1 MKPSVDVQLRETR
14 RILLEE
20 VLPEVESDNVAAT
33 VRRLA
38 ADLRKLGTCWEAA
51 IPFVRWEV
59 EALESVL
66 QALGSPAVHSDGES
80 SYADLC
86 ERTELLR
93 SALSE
98 TLRRMPPRSEAPE
111 EWRIVL
117 DYFNERLARDP
128 MTNRMTNTN
137 G

>member
-1 MKPSVDVQLRETR
+1 MKPSVDDQLRETR

-20 VLPEVESDNVAAT
+20 VLPAVESDHVAT
-33 VRRLA
+33 LVRRVA

-59 EALESVL
+59 ETLESVL
-66 QALGSPAVHSDGES
+66 RAVGSPPVRLAGDE
-80 SYADLC
+80 SYAGLC
-86 ERTELLR
+86 DQAESLR
-93 SALSE
+93 LALSE
-98 TLRRMPPRSEAPE
+98 ALRRMPPRSEAPE

-117 DYFNERLARDP
+117 DYFDERLARDP
-128 MTNRMTNTN
+128 MTNRLPSTD

>member
-1 MKPSVDVQLRETR
+1 MKPSVDDQLRESR

-20 VLPEVESDNVAAT
+20 VLPSVGSDHVATA
-33 VRRLA
+33 VRRVA

-59 EALESVL
+59 ETLQSVL
-66 QALGSPAVHSDGES
+66 RAVGAPPVPVDDDG
-80 SYADLC
+80 SYAGLC
-86 ERTELLR
+86 RQAEVLR
-93 SALSE
+93 ATLSE
-98 TLRRMPPRSEAPE
+98 ALRRMPPCSEAPA
-111 EWRIVL
+111 EWGVVL

-128 MTNRMTNTN
+128 MTNRMPSAD

>member
-1 MKPSVDVQLRETR
+1 M
-14 RILLEE
+14 
-20 VLPEVESDNVAAT
+20 
-33 VRRLA
+33 VRRVA

-59 EALESVL
+59 ETLASVL
-66 QALGSPAVHSDGES
+66 QAIGSPPVRLPGDG
-80 SYADLC
+80 SYAGLC
-86 ERTELLR
+86 EQAEALR
-93 SALSE
+93 LALSE
-98 TLRRMPPRSEAPE
+98 ALRRMPPRSEAPE

-128 MTNRMTNTN
+128 MTNRMSSTD

>member
-1 MKPSVDVQLRETR
+1 MKPTVDDQLRETR

-20 VLPEVESDNVAAT
+20 VLPAVESDHVAAV

-59 EALESVL
+59 ETLQSVL
-66 QALGSPAVHSDGES
+66 QAVGSPPVRLSEDS
-80 SYADLC
+80 SYAGLC
-86 ERTELLR
+86 RQAEALR
-93 SALSE
+93 LALSE
-98 TLRRMPPRSEAPE
+98 TLRRMPPQSEAPDQ
-111 EWRIVL
+111 WRVVL

-128 MTNRMTNTN
+128 MTNRMPSAD

>member
-1 MKPSVDVQLRETR
+1 VKPSVDDQLRESR

-20 VLPEVESDNVAAT
+20 VLPAVESDHVATA
-33 VRRLA
+33 VRRVA

-59 EALESVL
+59 ETLQSVL
-66 QALGSPAVHSDGES
+66 QAVGAPPVRLSDDD
-80 SYADLC
+80 SYAGLC
-86 ERTELLR
+86 RQAETLR
-93 SALSE
+93 RALSDA
-98 TLRRMPPRSEAPE
+98 LRRMPPRGQAPE
-111 EWRIVL
+111 QWRCVL

-128 MTNRMTNTN
+128 MTNRLPDTD

>member
-1 MKPSVDVQLRETR
+1 MKPTVDDQLRETR

-20 VLPEVESDNVAAT
+20 VLPAVEADHVAAV

-59 EALESVL
+59 ETLESVL
-66 QALGSPAVHSDGES
+66 QSIGSPPVPPSGDA
-80 SYADLC
+80 SYTGLC
-86 ERTELLR
+86 RQAETLR
-93 SALSE
+93 LALSE
-98 TLRRMPPRSEAPE
+98 ALRRMPPRSEAPE
-111 EWRIVL
+111 QWRIVL

-128 MTNRMTNTN
+128 MTNRMPSAD